1 MSADAN
7 SAALAATAFGPDG
20 PTQLQPTPTPVSFAA
35 PLTTAGTHSLTV
47 TLTDAH
53 TGLTVPLPARNQLVS
68 VTVVPGLVCA
78 QRTVIQ
84 AMPQKLMAGVG
95 AYFRVCPVDGHG
107 NAGASG
113 VVF

>member
-1 MSADAN
+1 MSADAD

-35 PLTTAGTHSLTV
+35 PLTTAGIYSLTV

-53 TGLTVPLPARNQLVS
+53 TGLAVPLPARNQLAS
-68 VTVVPGLVCA
+68 VTVVPGPVCA

-84 AMPQKLMAGVG
+84 GMPQKLVAGVG
-95 AYFRVCPVDGHG
+95 AEFGVCPVDAYG

-113 VVF
+113 VAF